1 MSPLALAERLRRV
14 YSVEK
19 LYLLAR
25 AKNLRALQAAKT
37 TRHEGIL
44 AYRAHVCRS
53 SCVGRGACRVR
64 IESRER
70 TRQKNQV
77 AVDFVFFNRIDP
89 PRSFASDG
97 YLASPPG
104 FALTCAR
111 VKANWGSSLA
121 CGASSCFARRGSPI
135 ARICIN
141 QCAAPLW
148 PAGRHRPAAKREN
161 LIYVHTVRV
170 VGCDCAG
177 VYTVTRGVGHL

>member
-77 AVDFVFFNRIDP
+77 AVDFVFFNRIGRLQP
-89 PRSFASDG
+89 VSGSGGPNG
-97 YLASPPG
+97 YCRPEAAFRAPSAIFP
-104 FALTCAR
+104 
-111 VKANWGSSLA
+111 KAG
-121 CGASSCFARRGSPI
+121 
-135 ARICIN
+135 
-141 QCAAPLW
+141 
-148 PAGRHRPAAKREN
+148 
-161 LIYVHTVRV
+161 
-170 VGCDCAG
+170 
-177 VYTVTRGVGHL
+177 